1 VFNTKRKVQGKWEK
15 GHIHY
20 LPPTIILRTDT
31 LEALEEFLVNGK
43 GWDSAIMKLIEQQ
56 EGEKNE

>member
-1 VFNTKRKVQGKWEK
+1 MGKRT
-15 GHIHY
+15 HS
-20 LPPTIILRTDT
+20 LFTTIILRTDT
-31 LEALEEFLVNGK
+31 LEALEEFLDNGGK

>member
-1 VFNTKRKVQGKWEK
+1 MGKRT
-15 GHIHY
+15 HS
-20 LPPTIILRTDT
+20 LFTTTIILRTDT
-31 LEALEEFLVNGK
+31 LEALEEFLDNGK

>member
-1 VFNTKRKVQGKWEK
+1 MEK
-15 GHIHY
+15 KTHS
-20 LPPTIILRTDT
+20 LFTTIILRTDT
-31 LEALEEFLVNGK
+31 LEALEEFLDNGK

>member
-1 VFNTKRKVQGKWEK
+1 MFNTKRKVQGKWEK
-15 GHIHY
+15 GHIP
-20 LPPTIILRTDT
+20 LFTTIILRTDT
-31 LEALEEFLVNGK
+31 LEALEEFLDNGK